1 MRVHGPVRS
10 RCPGSRCAPP
20 TPYSDTAPAQPRVR
34 VEDPSTSPSQ
44 STPPSDLLPPRN
56 NCKIIRR
63 IPKNSRDQAARKLAS
78 ILNAVVAIND
88 HASWSRLLCFASRC
102 LRVPLNRSQGR
113 QGSLVSAFNKQLAD
127 ESDPLSSSNPVLR
140 PSHRH
145 DPSKFVAARVSAK
158 LEEGDF
164 KGAVRLASSDDRVA
178 DMSSSTYAA
187 LQAKHPPP
195 HPLSSIPELVDVPDE
210 PISISAEAISL
221 AIRSFP
227 HGSAG
232 GPDGLRPQHLKD
244 LIGTSAIE
252 GSASYQLLTALS
264 SFANLVLEGRTPPSI
279 RPAFFGASL
288 IALEKKGGGIRP
300 IAVGSTLRRLVAK
313 AASAIMKSKMSALLA
328 PTQLGFGI
336 KGGVDAA
343 IHAARYYL
351 HHLTPHHAVVK
362 LDFRNAFNS
371 VRRDKMLNAVLD
383 LAPELFHFV
392 HSVYSSPSNLYW
404 GDKIIHSEEG
414 VQQGDPLGPLLFCLT
429 IFRIQE
435 RLESE
440 LPLLYLDD
448 ITLGGSLDQI
458 KHDLRVIEEESSAL
472 GLDLNPEKSEIICS
486 DPQTIT
492 SLLSLIPGAI
502 QVAPSAA
509 TLLGSS
515 VGDMFSVSSTI
526 SEKTHMLKTMGE
538 RLHHLSSHDA
548 ILLLRH
554 SLAIPKLLHILRT
567 SPCFISPV
575 LKGYEEELCSILS
588 AITNTQLEVD
598 SPAWSQATLPVD
610 YGGLGVRSAAQLST
624 SAFLASTAASS
635 TLVHQILPPR
645 LLDSPLL
652 HVTEAK
658 SLWSLGHDQP
668 PPIAPASH
676 HQRSWDSCKVQAT
689 FDTLLAS
696 APDSRSRARLLAAA
710 CKGSGAWLN
719 VLPISSLGLR
729 MDDDCIR
736 IAVGLRLGTTL
747 CSPHDCCRCGNE
759 VDHLGTHGLSCRQ
772 SEGRHHRH
780 AAVNDIIHR
789 ALSTAKIPSRL
800 EPSGLYRSD
809 GKRPDGASVVPWKSG
824 KLLVWDATCPDT
836 FAPSYNGLAS
846 SEAGLVAAQAEERKR
861 SKYLHLSPVHLF
873 LPVAIETSGVVGPQS
888 KMFLKELGRRME
900 QATGEPLSRAYL
912 FQRLSVAIQ
921 RGNAAS
927 VLGSSS
933 TTSQDFEPDYF

>member
-1 MRVHGPVRS
+1 M
-10 RCPGSRCAPP
+10 
-20 TPYSDTAPAQPRVR
+20 
-34 VEDPSTSPSQ
+34 
-44 STPPSDLLPPRN
+44 
-56 NCKIIRR
+56 
-63 IPKNSRDQAARKLAS
+63 
-78 ILNAVVAIND
+78 
-88 HASWSRLLCFASRC
+88 
-102 LRVPLNRSQGR
+102 
-113 QGSLVSAFNKQLAD
+113 SL
-127 ESDPLSSSNPVLR
+127 
-140 PSHRH
+140 
-145 DPSKFVAARVSAK
+145 
-158 LEEGDF
+158 
-164 KGAVRLASSDDRVA
+164 
-178 DMSSSTYAA
+178 
-187 LQAKHPPP
+187 
-195 HPLSSIPELVDVPDE
+195 
-210 PISISAEAISL
+210 SISAEAISL

-313 AASAIMKSKMSALLA
+313 AASAIMKTKMSALLA

-392 HSVYSSPSNLYW
+392 FSVYSSPSNLYW

-414 VQQGDPLGPLLFCLT
+414 VQQGDPLGPLLFRLT

-435 RLESE
+435 CLESE

-458 KHDLRVIEEESSAL
+458 KHDLWVIEEESSAL
-472 GLDLNPEKSEIICS
+472 GLDLNPEKSEIVCS
-486 DPQTIT
+486 DPQTIA

-567 SPCFISPV
+567 SPCFI
-575 LKGYEEELCSILS
+575 
-588 AITNTQLEVD
+588 
-598 SPAWSQATLPVD
+598 
-610 YGGLGVRSAAQLST
+610 
-624 SAFLASTAASS
+624 F
-635 TLVHQILPPR
+635 PR
-645 LLDSPLL
+645 L
-652 HVTEAK
+652 E
-658 SLWSLGHDQP
+658 
-668 PPIAPASH
+668 
-676 HQRSWDSCKVQAT
+676 
-689 FDTLLAS
+689 
-696 APDSRSRARLLAAA
+696 
-710 CKGSGAWLN
+710 
-719 VLPISSLGLR
+719 GL
-729 MDDDCIR
+729 
-736 IAVGLRLGTTL
+736 
-747 CSPHDCCRCGNE
+747 
-759 VDHLGTHGLSCRQ
+759 
-772 SEGRHHRH
+772 
-780 AAVNDIIHR
+780 
-789 ALSTAKIPSRL
+789 
-800 EPSGLYRSD
+800 
-809 GKRPDGASVVPWKSG
+809 
-824 KLLVWDATCPDT
+824 
-836 FAPSYNGLAS
+836 
-846 SEAGLVAAQAEERKR
+846 
-861 SKYLHLSPVHLF
+861 
-873 LPVAIETSGVVGPQS
+873 
-888 KMFLKELGRRME
+888 
-900 QATGEPLSRAYL
+900 
-912 FQRLSVAIQ
+912 
-921 RGNAAS
+921 
-927 VLGSSS
+927 
-933 TTSQDFEPDYF
+933 